1 MTTSRAALRAPL
13 LLLICLGTL
22 IAGAPTAASA
32 APGLPSAAPAPAPSA
47 ACKSVDST
55 RKGRWSPGPTTAAWQ
70 WQLQGKIDTSDPAC
84 VYEVDG
90 FETSKATVA
99 ALQRKG
105 VKVICYLDVGSW
117 EEYRP
122 DAGEFPKSV
131 LGNVYEGFPEERWLD
146 IRRFRV
152 FAPIME
158 KRIAMCAHKGFDGVE
173 PDNIAGW
180 ENKTGFPL
188 TRADQRRYNLWIA
201 RQVHRRGMAVALK
214 NDPRQ
219 AKELVGD
226 FDFAVVEECF
236 QYEECGYFK
245 PFIAAGKAV
254 FEAEYELP
262 PAQFCGEAKELDFS
276 AIRKGI
282 ELFAKPWV
290 PCEPLASG

>member
-1 MTTSRAALRAPL
+1 VGATFVVLAGLVACGLMAGTPASAA
-13 LLLICLGTL
+13 
-22 IAGAPTAASA
+22 AASA
-32 APGLPSAAPAPAPSA
+32 PAA
-47 ACKSVDST
+47 ACKSVDAT
-55 RKGRWSPGPTTAAWQ
+55 HAGRWAPAPTTAAWQ
-70 WQLQGKIDTSDPAC
+70 WQLQGKIASGDPAC
-84 VYEVDG
+84 VFEVDG

-99 ALQRKG
+99 ALHAEG
-105 VKVICYLDVGSW
+105 AKVICYLDVGSW

-122 DAGEFPKSV
+122 DAGAFSKAV

-146 IRRFRV
+146 IRRFHE

-201 RQVHRRGMAVALK
+201 GQVHRRGMAVALK

-219 AKELVGD
+219 VKELVGD

-236 QYEECGYFK
+236 QYDECAYFK
-245 PFIAAGKAV
+245 PFVEAGMAV
-254 FEAEYELP
+254 FEAEYELSP
-262 PAQFCGEAKELDFS
+262 DEFCAEAKELGFS
-276 AIRKGI
+276 AIGKGL
-282 ELFAKPWV
+282 ELFAEPWE
-290 PCEPLASG
+290 PCEPLPAG